1 MKYTTNTNKRRA
13 TRIGVLA
20 IVGLL
25 VVSACSGGDDASS
38 ETTYPASAAAYDG
51 LDQGFES
58 EVGRESAP
66 AEALAVVQD
75 DGSIVFTSIGSDA
88 FDAKVVRDGRIDVRI
103 PLDTFDA
110 KSAQVRAIATELGG
124 YVASGES
131 YVEQYEDDRY
141 AVGWVTLK
149 IPSDRF
155 EDAVDRVERLGERV
169 SSSLS
174 SQDVT
179 EEYVD
184 LEGRLSYWEQQ
195 EQFYSTL
202 LDQAESIDDLVTIQ
216 SRMQEVLLNIE
227 QIEGRLRYL
236 DGRTEFATLTVGLTE
251 VPVLF
256 EPQDEGTSNPIQEAF
271 EQAGDVLLAT
281 VGFLIIAAAVAIPIA
296 LLVLFA
302 WLIFKLFTPRRK
314 ETAID
319 NPSTDEPTKELIDA

>member
-1 MKYTTNTNKRRA
+1 MKHTTNTRKQRA
-13 TRIGVLA
+13 IRFGVLV

-25 VVSACSGGDDASS
+25 VVSACSADDDSSSDVTHAASG
-38 ETTYPASAAAYDG
+38 PASFGEDEGFDG
-51 LDQGFES
+51 DAERG
-58 EVGRESAP
+58 GAP
-66 AEALAVVQD
+66 AEALAVLQD
-75 DGSIVFTSIGSDA
+75 DGSIVFTSIGSDSI
-88 FDAKVVRDGRIDVRI
+88 DAKVIRNGRIDVRI

-110 KSAQVRAIATELGG
+110 KSSQVRAIAADLGG
-124 YVASGES
+124 YVSSGES
-131 YVEQYEDDRY
+131 YIEQYGDDRY
-141 AVGWVTLK
+141 AVGWVTIR

-184 LEGRLSYWEQQ
+184 LEGRLNYWEQQ
-195 EQFYSTL
+195 EEFYSTL
-202 LDQAESIDDLVTIQ
+202 LDEAESIDDLVTIQ

-251 VPVLF
+251 VPVVF
-256 EPQDEGTSNPIQEAF
+256 EPQDEGDPNTIQEAF

-296 LLVLFA
+296 ILVLFA
-302 WLIFKLFTPRRK
+302 WLIFKLFTPRRR
-314 ETAID
+314 D
-319 NPSTDEPTKELIDA
+319 HSDDGPSRDEPTKELIDA

>member
-1 MKYTTNTNKRRA
+1 MKHTTNTHKRRA
-13 TRIGVLA
+13 IRIGVLA

-25 VVSACSGGDDASS
+25 VVSACSGSDDASS
-38 ETTYPASAAAYDG
+38 DTTYAASALEYDG
-51 LDQGFES
+51 QEEGPEAEF
-58 EVGRESAP
+58 GRAGAP
-66 AEALAVVQD
+66 ADALAVVQD
-75 DGSIVFTSIGSDA
+75 DGSIVFTSIGSEA
-88 FDAKVVRDGRIDVRI
+88 FDAKVIRNGRIDVRI

-110 KSAQVRAIATELGG
+110 KSAQVRAIAADLGG
-124 YVASGES
+124 YVSSGES

-155 EDAVDRVERLGERV
+155 EDAVNSIERLGERV

-174 SQDVT
+174 RQDVT

-184 LEGRLSYWEQQ
+184 LEGRLNYWEQQ

-251 VPVLF
+251 VPVVF
-256 EPQDEGTSNPIQEAF
+256 EPQDEGSPSPIQEAF

-296 LLVLFA
+296 ILVLFA

-314 ETAID
+314 ETSGGK
-319 NPSTDEPTKELIDA
+319 PSSDEPTKELIDA

>member
-1 MKYTTNTNKRRA
+1 MKHTTNTRKRRA
-13 TRIGVLA
+13 VRIGVLA

-25 VVSACSGGDDASS
+25 VVSACSGSDDSS
-38 ETTYPASAAAYDG
+38 ADTTNAAGSADSFDG
-51 LDQGFES
+51 EDALEEEFRA
-58 EVGRESAP
+58 VGAP

-75 DGSIVFTSIGSDA
+75 DGSIVFTSIGPDSI
-88 FDAKVVRDGRIDVRI
+88 DAKVIRNGRIDVRI

-110 KSAQVRAIATELGG
+110 KSSQVRAIAAELGG
-124 YVASGES
+124 YVSSGES
-131 YVEQYEDDRY
+131 HVEQYDDGRY
-141 AVGWVTLK
+141 AVGWVTLR

-184 LEGRLSYWEQQ
+184 LEGRLNYWEQQ
-195 EQFYSTL
+195 EEFYSKL
-202 LDQAESIDDLVTIQ
+202 LNEAETIDDLVTIQ
-216 SRMQEVLLNIE
+216 SRMQEVLLSIE

-236 DGRTEFATLTVGLTE
+236 DSKTSFATLTVGLTE
-251 VPVLF
+251 VPDIL
-256 EPQDEGTSNPIQEAF
+256 EPPEETDPNPIQEAF

-302 WLIFKLFTPRRK
+302 WLIFKLFTPKRK
-314 ETAID
+314 KPFDDGPT
-319 NPSTDEPTKELIDA
+319 TDEPAKELVDA